1 MAGHE
6 TFTGGRRL
14 LQRDPTTDPVFGVNG
29 AARFGLLVVLVACL
43 AGGCSASAGARAV
56 PRGFFGASF
65 EGPVLDRGG
74 SLLESETRVMSASGV
89 ESIRAT
95 FSWDQA
101 QPYEQ
106 LSDVPAEQRAR
117 FRVVEGVPTDFSA
130 TDQIVRIAAVR
141 RFHLIPVVLRAPAWD
156 SRHPGKLAS
165 PPEGTA
171 GYARYLRALVG
182 RYGPNGSFWNENP
195 TVPRR
200 PQRDWQIW
208 NEPGQA
214 KFFWS
219 DQPFAK
225 DYVALLRASREAIKS
240 QDAGARIIL
249 AGLVGLSNKDLQR
262 IYDAGGRGLFDVAA
276 VHPFTYYASNSVLL
290 VRRFRRTLD
299 RNGDRKVPLVI
310 SELTWPSSK
319 GKVTEGYGFE
329 VTERQQAQRIRDLFP
344 LLIEKRRSLRLEGVI
359 WYVWA
364 SKDTTQDTFMYSGL
378 RHYHKGRITPKPAYF
393 AFRTIAL
400 RSER

>member
-1 MAGHE
+1 MQE
-6 TFTGGRRL
+6 
-14 LQRDPTTDPVFGVNG
+14 RDPTTDPVSGVSR
-29 AARFGLLVVLVACL
+29 AARVALLVVLVAGL
-43 AGGCSASAGARAV
+43 AGGCAASAGARQV

-65 EGPVLDRGG
+65 EGSVLDRGG
-74 SLLESETRVMSASGV
+74 PLLDHETRLMAASGV
-89 ESIRAT
+89 ESVRAT

-106 LSDVPAEQRAR
+106 LADVPAEQRSR
-117 FRVVEGVPTDFSA
+117 FRVVDGVPTDFSA
-130 TDQIVRIAAVR
+130 TDQLVRTAALR

-165 PPEGTA
+165 PPAGTA

-182 RYGPNGSFWNENP
+182 RYGPEGSFWAENP

-225 DYVALLRASREAIKS
+225 DYVALLRASRQAITS
-240 QDAGARIIL
+240 ADPGARIIL
-249 AGLVGLSNKDLQR
+249 AGLVGLSNNDLQR

-276 VHPFTYYASNSVLL
+276 VHPFTYYASNAVVL
-290 VRRFRRTLD
+290 VKRFRRTLD

-310 SELTWPSSK
+310 SELTWPSAK
-319 GKVTEGYGFE
+319 GKITDGYGFE
-329 VTERQQAQRIRDLFP
+329 VTEKQQAQRIRQLFP
-344 LLIEKRRSLRLEGVI
+344 LLVRKRRSLRLEGVI

-378 RHYHKGRITPKPAYF
+378 RHYRKGRITPKPAYF

-400 RSER
+400 RYER